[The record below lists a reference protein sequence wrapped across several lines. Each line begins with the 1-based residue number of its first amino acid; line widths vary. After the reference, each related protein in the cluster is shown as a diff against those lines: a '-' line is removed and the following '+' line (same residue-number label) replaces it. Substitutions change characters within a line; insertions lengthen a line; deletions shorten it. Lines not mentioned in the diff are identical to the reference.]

1 MLILTTAH
9 LNINLDHLLLLLFLF
24 ILFYPSYIS
33 ACDLV
38 IATICLWFQEG

>member
-9 LNINLDHLLLLLFLF
+9 LNINFDHFFIIIISF

-38 IATICLWFQEG
+38 TAVVCLWFQEG